1 MNALT
6 LWQPWA
12 SLMMGGFK
20 TIETRPWATS
30 HRGWLAI
37 HAAKQEPKHV
47 KARFAGSSPEYRRE
61 ISRLF
66 WECLH
71 TMGYHQFHE
80 LPRGA
85 ILGVVYVTNTLPTK
99 KLRQSVDQYNRAFG
113 DWTDG
118 RFAWIISHGL
128 RFLDPVPARGRQR
141 LWDWEVPTELTV
153 TQDGSHIW
161 NPTLTE
167 PIPRI
172 QKGDPCTINLT
183 NTATTTR

>member
-1 MNALT
+1 MKALT

-20 TIETRPWATS
+20 TIETRSWNTD

-37 HAAKQEPKHV
+37 HAAKREPYWASDIFNDFTRPFTIFTKSLT
-47 KARFAGSSPEYRRE
+47 RT
-61 ISRLF
+61 F
-66 WECLH
+66 WACMEE
-71 TMGYHQFHE
+71 MGYDNYSD

-85 ILGVVYVTNTLPTK
+85 ILGLVYVTNTLPTK

-141 LWDWEVPTELTV
+141 LWDWEVPPQLTA
-153 TQDGSHIW
+153 QRDGNYIW
-161 NPTLTE
+161 NPELTQ

-172 QKGDPCTINLT
+172 QKEQAP
-183 NTATTTR
+183 